1 LANDNARHENVSKA
15 ICKMT
20 ATIKDVAAHAGF
32 SIATV
37 SRAIN
42 APHTVN
48 PLTLAKI
55 QAAIAALKFQPNALG
70 RQLRA
75 EHTGLI
81 GIVLP
86 TLANPVFAETLQGID
101 EAAGAAGYRL
111 VLMTTQY
118 DAERERHALA
128 TLRAQRVD
136 GVVMTVTDG
145 NSNPLLDALE
155 AANLPY
161 VLAHNDTACRPSVS
175 VNNRRA
181 ARDGVRVLIA
191 QGHRQILMLAGSLTA
206 SDRAR
211 QRHLGYCDAMQE
223 AGLEPRA
230 AIEVDFNAEQLAPA
244 VLARLSED
252 RDRPTALFCSNDLLA
267 MRVMRDLRAVHLDV
281 PHDMSI
287 LGFDGLSIGELLS
300 PALAS
305 VCAPNREIGV
315 QAWRQLQAQIEVRQP
330 AAANVA
336 EMLDTGVRPVRS
348 GLTLPHSVRHGA
360 TIAPYGAAKAGPA
373 MQSPSPVRASGTTG
387 RA

>member
-1 LANDNARHENVSKA
+1 MKPFSGVSQ
-15 ICKMT
+15 MT
-20 ATIKDVAAHAGF
+20 ATIRDVAAHAGF

-42 APHTVN
+42 APHTVSPN
-48 PLTLAKI
+48 TLATI
-55 QAAIAALKFQPNALG
+55 RAAIAALDFHPNALG

-75 EHTGLI
+75 ERTALI

-118 DAERERHALA
+118 DPERERRALE

-136 GVVMTVTDG
+136 GVIMTVTDG
-145 NSNPLLDALE
+145 NTNVLLDSLE
-155 AANLPY
+155 GAGLPY

-191 QGHRQILMLAGSLTA
+191 QGHRRIMMLAGSLTA

-223 AGLEPRA
+223 AGLEARA
-230 AIEVDFNAEQLAPA
+230 AIEVDFNAERLEPA
-244 VLARLSED
+244 VLAQLSDDAE
-252 RDRPTALFCSNDLLA
+252 RPSALFCSNDLLA
-267 MRVMRDLRAVHLDV
+267 MVVMRDLR
-281 PHDMSI
+281 S
-287 LGFDGLSIGELLS
+287 
-300 PALAS
+300 
-305 VCAPNREIGV
+305 R
-315 QAWRQLQAQIEVRQP
+315 
-330 AAANVA
+330 
-336 EMLDTGVRPVRS
+336 
-348 GLTLPHSVRHGA
+348 
-360 TIAPYGAAKAGPA
+360 
-373 MQSPSPVRASGTTG
+373 
-387 RA
+387 